1 LGMEQP
7 AGLPAESSGWRCAGD
22 DLHGP
27 RAAVML
33 LGLRWCAVA

>member
-1 LGMEQP
+1 MEQP
-7 AGLPAESSGWRCAGD
+7 AGLPAESSGKAVSGD